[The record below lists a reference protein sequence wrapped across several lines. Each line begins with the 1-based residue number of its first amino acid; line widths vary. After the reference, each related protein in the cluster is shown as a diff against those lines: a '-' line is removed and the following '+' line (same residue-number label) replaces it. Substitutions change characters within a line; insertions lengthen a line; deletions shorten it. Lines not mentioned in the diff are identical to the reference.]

1 MKSNQVAK
9 TLICSLLRGFKETV
23 RKGGDFDA
31 TLMMNVFCFVLFFYM
46 AESVSRHYKVNPV
59 F

>member
-1 MKSNQVAK
+1 M
-9 TLICSLLRGFKETV
+9 
-23 RKGGDFDA
+23 
-31 TLMMNVFCFVLFFYM
+31 TLMMNVFCFVIFYM